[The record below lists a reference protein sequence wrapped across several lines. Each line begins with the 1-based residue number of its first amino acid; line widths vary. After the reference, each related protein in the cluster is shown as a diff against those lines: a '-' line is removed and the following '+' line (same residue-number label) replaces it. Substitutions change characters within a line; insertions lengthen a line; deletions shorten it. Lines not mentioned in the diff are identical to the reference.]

1 MQINKVYFT
10 ILLIGI
16 VGLFSTPSVSQQL
29 DPVLQDLIHKGLSK
43 SQTVNIN
50 AIQAE
55 QAQLDQRLA
64 KSVFIPKVTFNGS
77 YTRLNDDI
85 TFDEDTQNLLVATQK
100 LLIKEAAGLPF
111 NAPFPEGFPLQDT
124 PNLQD
129 KNILKTSVDVDWV
142 LFSGFEATNAIKA

>member
-1 MQINKVYFT
+1 MQINKVYLT

-29 DPVLQDLIHKGLSK
+29 DPLLQDLIHKGLSK

-64 KSVFIPKVTFNGS
+64 KSVFIPK
-77 YTRLNDDI
+77 I
-85 TFDEDTQNLLVATQK
+85 TF
-100 LLIKEAAGLPF
+100 
-111 NAPFPEGFPLQDT
+111 
-124 PNLQD
+124 
-129 KNILKTSVDVDWV
+129 
-142 LFSGFEATNAIKA
+142 